1 MPMVK
6 DQKEKIMKHTVKSLS
21 PDESL
26 EFAKRSTTRSIS
38 KESANQ
44 LMNTSRQIMEN
55 IGLKTP
61 KKQLKEVKS
70 DPNILTV
77 DITYK

>member
-38 KESANQ
+38 KESAN
-44 LMNTSRQIMEN
+44 
-55 IGLKTP
+55 
-61 KKQLKEVKS
+61 
-70 DPNILTV
+70 
-77 DITYK
+77 